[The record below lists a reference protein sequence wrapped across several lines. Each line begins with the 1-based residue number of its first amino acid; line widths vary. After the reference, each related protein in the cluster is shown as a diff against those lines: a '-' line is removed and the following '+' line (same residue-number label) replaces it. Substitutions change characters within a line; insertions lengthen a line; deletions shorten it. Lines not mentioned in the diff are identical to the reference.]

1 MEFALARN
9 AAPMKVKGHDAYH
22 ELRRRIVTHELA
34 PGQLLHEPE
43 LIDELGFGR
52 TPIREAIQRLAAEKL
67 VAARPRQT
75 AFVAPILASDLAEL
89 VEMRLILECP
99 AARMAAERGAPHER
113 GRLHEAGEAFRGR
126 VQAGD
131 IEGTLSAD
139 GTIHGL
145 IAAMARNSFL
155 AENSE
160 RLAAL
165 SQRVFWIA
173 IGNALREDAFAGC
186 HDELIRTIISGDPEA
201 ASQAAKKHITLFQAR
216 LGRLLLAGPAT
227 ASSTLG
233 AGSALNHPDAAA

>member
-1 MEFALARN
+1 MARN
-9 AAPMKVKGHDAYH
+9 AAPTKVKGHDAYH

-34 PGQLLHEPE
+34 PGQLLHEAE
-43 LIDELGFGR
+43 LIHGLSFGR

-67 VAARPRQT
+67 VVARPRQT

-99 AARMAAERGAPHER
+99 AARMAAERGTPHER

-126 VQAGD
+126 VRAGD

-139 GTIHGL
+139 GAIHGL
-145 IAAMARNSFL
+145 IAAMARNTFL

-165 SQRVFWIA
+165 SQRVFWIS
-173 IGNALREDAFAGC
+173 IENALREDAFAGC
-186 HDELIRTIISGDPEA
+186 HDALIRTISSGNAEA
-201 ASQAAKKHITLFQAR
+201 AGQAAKEHVALFQAR
-216 LGRLLLAGPAT
+216 LGRLLLTGPAI
-227 ASSTLG
+227 ASGIPG
-233 AGSALNHPDAAA
+233 AGGSGTALDHPDAAA